1 MASLQDQLRG
11 LVYSTEHGDICPGC
25 RQPQAACRCTE
36 LAEQQ
41 RIEALDG
48 IVRIRRETSGRKG
61 KGVTTLSG
69 LPLASAELK
78 ALAKTLKKR
87 CGTGGSVTDEGVI
100 EIQGDH
106 RELLKAELERRGYT
120 VKLAGG

>member
-11 LVYSTEHGDICPGC
+11 LVYSTEHGETCPEC
-25 RQPQAACRCTE
+25 RQPIADCRCADQ
-36 LAEQQ
+36 AEAE
-41 RIEALDG
+41 RIAALDG

-61 KGVTTLSG
+61 KGVTTVTG
-69 LPLASAELK
+69 VPLAEGELK
-78 ALAKTLKKR
+78 TLAKSLKKR
-87 CGTGGSVTDEGVI
+87 CGTGGAVKEGVI

-106 RELLKAELERRGYT
+106 RQALKAELEAQGYR

>member
-1 MASLQDQLRG
+1 MPSLHDQLRG
-11 LVYSTEHGDICPGC
+11 LVYSTEHGETCPDC
-25 RQPQAACRCTE
+25 RHPVAECVCDEQAEEAR
-36 LAEQQ
+36 LA
-41 RIEALDG
+41 ALDG

-61 KGVTTLSG
+61 KGVTTVTG
-69 LPLASAELK
+69 VPLAEKELK

-87 CGTGGSVTDEGVI
+87 CGTGGAVKAGVI

-106 RELLKAELERRGYT
+106 RDTLKAELEKSGYT